1 MKEIKQNIFKAEN
14 DNDAYASYVIRGEKT
29 ALIGGAADSVG
40 DDIIKT
46 ADYAVFTNTIPA
58 LGINRILKLNPKIT
72 IAASVAGIR
81 NLKEITNSDF
91 NEYTAK
97 DNSELDLGG
106 TSLKFMITPHLFSP
120 DTILVY
126 DTASRALFSGL
137 LFGLE
142 EVDLSRFKPYAKTAA
157 QRALELKPELIC
169 PALGEIITNC
179 KEAIGKCISQNTETQ
194 AQTKS
199 AAIFYV
205 SHSGNTEAMTQV
217 IEKTLLDSKIN
228 VNSFNMAECDKTE
241 AINAF
246 YSADILIF
254 GTPTIHRSAA
264 KPIWDM
270 VTAADLVNMKRKP
283 CMVFGSYGWGGE
295 GTDLIYNFL
304 KLVKLAPF
312 EKPFKCA
319 FTPSEADIA
328 ELIKYTKK
336 FTETIQ

>member
-1 MKEIKQNIFKAEN
+1 MEEIKQNIFRAKN
-14 DNDAYASYVIRGEKT
+14 NNDAYVSYVIRGEKT

-58 LGINRILKLNPKIT
+58 LGIDRILKLNPEIT

-120 DTILVY
+120 DTMLVY
-126 DTASRALFSGL
+126 DTASKALFSGL
-137 LFGLE
+137 IFGSDD
-142 EVDLSRFKPYAKTAA
+142 VDLTRFKPYVKTAA
-157 QRALELKPELIC
+157 QRAGELETKLIC
-169 PALGEIITNC
+169 PALGEVIANC
-179 KEAIGKCISQNTETQ
+179 KEAIEKCILLNTETQ
-194 AQTKS
+194 SQIKS

-205 SHSGNTEAMTQV
+205 SHSGNTEAMAQI

-228 VNSFNMAECDKTE
+228 VKFFNMAECDKNE
-241 AINAF
+241 ALNAF
-246 YSADILIF
+246 YSADMLIF

-264 KPIWDM
+264 KPIWDI

-304 KLVKLAPF
+304 KLVKLSPF

-319 FTPSEADIA
+319 FTPSEEDIA